1 MRKTLTLLMMF
12 VLLNITLP
20 AISARSADAFGQT
33 LGKTSVIKS
42 YNETKK
48 FGFIKDD
55 QDGKQICFNE
65 DGLIDKPVYEG
76 DKVRYELIDGRNG
89 LKAVNIKKL

>member
-55 QDGKQICFNE
+55 QDGKQIYFNE
-65 DGLIDKPVYEG
+65 SGLIDKPVNQG
-76 DKVRYELIDGRNG
+76 DQVKYDVIDGRNG
-89 LKAVNIKKL
+89 PQAVNIKKL

>member
-1 MRKTLTLLMMF
+1 MMF

-55 QDGKQICFNE
+55 QDGKQIYFNE
-65 DGLIDKPVYEG
+65 SGLIDKPINQG
-76 DKVRYELIDGRNG
+76 DKLYDIIDGRSG
-89 LKAVNIKKL
+89 PMAVNIKKI